1 MGRTMTETELL
12 LGFDNA
18 LKERRIVPYFQPQ
31 FNHSTG
37 RMIGAEALMRWND
50 PEHGMQS
57 PAEFIPVLENYRLIR
72 KADLFMMKSICKF
85 LKKCLDEGVDPVPI
99 SFNISRHDIFS
110 GDYVGDIEEI
120 RTHYGIPVKYLR
132 AEITESSAIGGMD
145 LITGVLNRLHDLG
158 YLVEMDDFGSGYSSL
173 NVLKDLPVDVIKLD
187 MRFLSGDLSGRGGII
202 IGSMVQMAK
211 WLGSSTIAEGVE
223 TSEQAD
229 YMKSMGCNYI
239 QGYLYSK
246 PVPQDEFFEKLRVS
260 PLESTKPSMKLI
272 SIMDTGKFWS
282 PDSIETLIF
291 SNYVGAACVFS
302 YYMDSGKVDIVRA
315 NTKYLKELGMNM
327 TEEEVLRTDPWLHH
341 DEESRLQ
348 MNNAIK
354 EAVETGEEVEVETW
368 RTIKSKCCG
377 EDYVCIRSHLR
388 LIGISD
394 DQAMIY
400 ARVRNVTNEKNNLKL
415 LEKSE
420 KVFRYA
426 AEHTNSYAWE
436 YDIATDEMRP
446 CSRCMRDLGLPP
458 LLKNYPEPV
467 IESGLFPADYADM
480 YREWHRKLKEGVG
493 ELEADIPLTADRIP
507 FRVRYTTEF
516 DENGRPLKAYGSA
529 ELIK

>member
-1 MGRTMTETELL
+1 MGRIMTETEML
-12 LGFDNA
+12 LGFDKA
-18 LKERRIVPYFQPQ
+18 IKEGHIFPYFQPQ
-31 FNHSTG
+31 YNHSTG

-50 PEHGMQS
+50 PAHGMQS
-57 PAEFIPVLENYRLIR
+57 PADFIPVLENYRLIR
-72 KADLFMMKSICKF
+72 KADLFMMKTICRF
-85 LKKCLDEGVDPVPI
+85 LNGCIESGISPVPI

-110 GDYVGDIEEI
+110 GDYVNEIEEI
-120 RTHYGIPVKYLR
+120 REHYGVPVKYLR
-132 AEITESSAIGGMD
+132 AEITESSAIGGME
-145 LITGVLNRLHDLG
+145 LVSGVLTKLHDLG

-187 MRFLSGDLSGRGGII
+187 MRFLSGDLTGRGGII
-202 IGSMVQMAK
+202 VGSMVQMAK
-211 WLGSSTIAEGVE
+211 WLGASTIAEGVE
-223 TSEQAD
+223 TNEQAD
-229 YMKSMGCNYI
+229 YMKSIGCNYI
-239 QGYLYSK
+239 QGYLYSR
-246 PVPQDEFFEKLRVS
+246 PIPQDEFLEKLKTS
-260 PLESTKPSMKLI
+260 SLESTKPSMKLI

-282 PDSIETLIF
+282 PESLETLIF
-291 SNYVGAACVFS
+291 SNYVGAACIFS
-302 YYMDSGKVDIVRA
+302 YYIDTGKVDIVRA
-315 NTKYLKELGMNM
+315 NPKYMKELGMNM
-327 TEEEVLRTDPWLHH
+327 TEDEVLRSDPWLEH
-341 DEESRLQ
+341 DSESRAE
-348 MNNAIK
+348 MESAIK
-354 EAVETGEEVEVETW
+354 KAIETGEEVEVETW
-368 RTIKSKCCG
+368 RTIRSKCCG
-377 EDYVCIRSHLR
+377 EDHICVRSSMR

-400 ARVRNVTNEKNNLKL
+400 ARARNITAEKASIRALA
-415 LEKSE
+415 ESE

-436 YDIATDEMRP
+436 YDISTDEMRP